1 MNMGSVV
8 VVGGSGFIG
17 THVARR
23 LEAAGLDVSIFDLAK
38 PPKGSHARAI
48 QGDVFKAEEI
58 EAGIRGSE
66 IVIDLVG
73 LADIGECQKHPDRS
87 FRLNVESL
95 IRILEASRKEG
106 IRRVI
111 FSSSAAVY
119 GKVETVP
126 IDETAQPNPSTV
138 YGWHKVMG
146 ELALRAYRQNY
157 GIGYVILRLFNVL
170 GTGNRGVIDS
180 YVQAAVTRK
189 SIHGFG
195 RDQLRDFVDAGDV
208 AEAFRLAATQSDVV
222 DKIINIGS
230 GQGIRISE
238 LAAMIAKAVPGTQI
252 EFEEKPDFIPYHAV
266 ADVTLARKLLAFQPT
281 PGREVVKKLI
291 GEFVSHGG

>member
-1 MNMGSVV
+1 
-8 VVGGSGFIG
+8 
-17 THVARR
+17 
-23 LEAAGLDVSIFDLAK
+23 
-38 PPKGSHARAI
+38 
-48 QGDVFKAEEI
+48 
-58 EAGIRGSE
+58 
-66 IVIDLVG
+66 
-73 LADIGECQKHPDRS
+73 
-87 FRLNVESL
+87 
-95 IRILEASRKEG
+95 
-106 IRRVI
+106 
-111 FSSSAAVY
+111 
-119 GKVETVP
+119 
-126 IDETAQPNPSTV
+126 
-138 YGWHKVMG
+138 
-146 ELALRAYRQNY
+146 LALRAYRQNY

-180 YVQAAVTRK
+180 YVQAAVTGK

-266 ADVTLARKLLAFQPT
+266 ADVTLARKLLARPALGLRGERVAVPSFTFNATGLACYWTGNELNYVGVDETLTVDP
-281 PGREVVKKLI
+281 KLLATLR
-291 GEFVSHGG
+291 GKVDFLLPVHLYGNPCDVDALRDWGAKE